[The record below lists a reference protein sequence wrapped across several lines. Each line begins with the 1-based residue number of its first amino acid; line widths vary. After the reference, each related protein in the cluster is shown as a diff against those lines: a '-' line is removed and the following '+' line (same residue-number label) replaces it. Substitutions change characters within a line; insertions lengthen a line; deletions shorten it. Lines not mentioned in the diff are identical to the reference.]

1 MAKTLW
7 WSPAARASMAAVLR
21 WQMRFP
27 RVRRPA
33 VRRYIASTL
42 PSISSPAANAGGECQ
57 RLKLAAALRQRGKIC
72 ILDEPSTGLHAQD
85 VQRLLALLQSLVE
98 QGHTVI
104 LVEHDLDLIAAADYV
119 IDLGPGGGKHG
130 GMLMFAGAPSALP
143 DCQCSVT
150 AEFLRRQLPN

>member
-1 MAKTLW
+1 MAKNILVVTG
-7 WSPAARASMAAVLR
+7 SPRKHGNSAALADAFSKGAEACGATVHCFDAAFHKL
-21 WQMRFP
+21 
-27 RVRRPA
+27 
-33 VRRYIASTL
+33 S
-42 PSISSPAANAGGECQ
+42 GGECQ
-57 RLKLAAALRQRGKIC
+57 RLKLAAALRQRGKIY

-130 GMLMFAGAPSALP
+130 GMLMFARAPSALL
-143 DCQCSVT
+143 DCQGSVT